1 MGNRKG
7 VDTVSD
13 RAIGESSDQPR
24 AQALPLPTILDDD
37 SRLANSRISPYDSSR
52 PLISGIYSCLK
63 RCLNPLATPGLGVLA
78 GAVCHGIGREHHDAG
93 QAGLL
98 VAIFH
103 RGQRRLGTML
113 FAPVKA
119 IAPVGLEGNQ
129 VVIRTG
135 LATPQTG
142 VRRESRNAMFE
153 VKRPIISVAVIIS
166 VALSGVLGL
175 AGARPVAGAFP
186 FANVLIAFQSNRD
199 HFDNPA
205 QFEIYVM
212 NADGSAQTRI
222 TFVGGATPAWSPD
235 GRKIV
240 FSRNGGSGGEIW
252 VMSADGSNQTR
263 LTTAPPANDITP
275 AWSSDGSKI
284 VFARVGG
291 SNYDIWVMNADGS
304 AQTDITNS
312 PAEDIDPSW
321 QPNGSRIAFRTN
333 RGGTPQIYTMNSD
346 GSGLTNL
353 SNSPTSFDD
362 TPDWSPNGSW
372 IAFASNRATPGFGV
386 DIYVMK
392 ADGSGVSRLTTTG
405 QDEMPAWAP
414 DGSKIAF
421 KSFRDLND
429 EIYVMNADGTGA
441 TRLTNNA
448 LPGNTLPEDWF
459 PSWQPIKPLDT
470 TPPVLSVP
478 APIVTDATGPAG
490 AFVSYVV
497 TATDPDDVASAPV
510 CTPSSGAIFPIGST
524 TVQCT
529 STDTHR
535 NIGSASFTVHVKG
548 AREQLS
554 DLLAHATGIGSG
566 TSLADK
572 VTQVQTDLASNAPA
586 DACSTLTAFVNEV
599 QAQSGKKISPI
610 QAAALVVNALQ
621 IA

>member
-186 FANVLIAFQSNRD
+186 GANGLIAFQSNRD

-222 TFVGGATPAWSPD
+222 TFVGGYQA
-235 GRKIV
+235 GV
-240 FSRNGGSGGEIW
+240 
-252 VMSADGSNQTR
+252 
-263 LTTAPPANDITP
+263 APPTNVMRVSAEPSAFIT
-275 AWSSDGSKI
+275 
-284 VFARVGG
+284 
-291 SNYDIWVMNADGS
+291 
-304 AQTDITNS
+304 
-312 PAEDIDPSW
+312 
-321 QPNGSRIAFRTN
+321 
-333 RGGTPQIYTMNSD
+333 
-346 GSGLTNL
+346 
-353 SNSPTSFDD
+353 
-362 TPDWSPNGSW
+362 
-372 IAFASNRATPGFGV
+372 
-386 DIYVMK
+386 
-392 ADGSGVSRLTTTG
+392 
-405 QDEMPAWAP
+405 
-414 DGSKIAF
+414 
-421 KSFRDLND
+421 
-429 EIYVMNADGTGA
+429 
-441 TRLTNNA
+441 
-448 LPGNTLPEDWF
+448 
-459 PSWQPIKPLDT
+459 
-470 TPPVLSVP
+470 
-478 APIVTDATGPAG
+478 
-490 AFVSYVV
+490 
-497 TATDPDDVASAPV
+497 
-510 CTPSSGAIFPIGST
+510 
-524 TVQCT
+524 
-529 STDTHR
+529 
-535 NIGSASFTVHVKG
+535 
-548 AREQLS
+548 
-554 DLLAHATGIGSG
+554 
-566 TSLADK
+566 
-572 VTQVQTDLASNAPA
+572 
-586 DACSTLTAFVNEV
+586 
-599 QAQSGKKISPI
+599 
-610 QAAALVVNALQ
+610 
-621 IA
+621 

>member
-186 FANVLIAFQSNRD
+186 GANGLIAVQSNRD

-205 QFEIYVM
+205 QFEIC
-212 NADGSAQTRI
+212 
-222 TFVGGATPAWSPD
+222 
-235 GRKIV
+235 
-240 FSRNGGSGGEIW
+240 

-333 RGGTPQIYTMNSD
+333 RGGTPQIYTMNSA

-392 ADGSGVSRLTTTG
+392 AD
-405 QDEMPAWAP
+405 
-414 DGSKIAF
+414 
-421 KSFRDLND
+421 
-429 EIYVMNADGTGA
+429 
-441 TRLTNNA
+441 
-448 LPGNTLPEDWF
+448 
-459 PSWQPIKPLDT
+459 
-470 TPPVLSVP
+470 
-478 APIVTDATGPAG
+478 
-490 AFVSYVV
+490 
-497 TATDPDDVASAPV
+497 
-510 CTPSSGAIFPIGST
+510 
-524 TVQCT
+524 
-529 STDTHR
+529 
-535 NIGSASFTVHVKG
+535 
-548 AREQLS
+548 
-554 DLLAHATGIGSG
+554 
-566 TSLADK
+566 
-572 VTQVQTDLASNAPA
+572 
-586 DACSTLTAFVNEV
+586 
-599 QAQSGKKISPI
+599 
-610 QAAALVVNALQ
+610 
-621 IA
+621 